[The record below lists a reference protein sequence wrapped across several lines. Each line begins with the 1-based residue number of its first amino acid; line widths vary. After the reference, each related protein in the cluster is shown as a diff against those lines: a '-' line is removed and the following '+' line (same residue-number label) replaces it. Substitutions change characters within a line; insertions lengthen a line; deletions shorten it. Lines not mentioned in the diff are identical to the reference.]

1 MSFANRADCLAAI
14 ARDLG
19 DPDGSIWSEDDL
31 SRHLDHA
38 LADLADAAGAQESL
52 DLSATGADE
61 YDISG
66 HPEIRHLLAVE
77 WPLSQQPPAHIRFHL
92 WRGQLRLLDAV
103 PPAGQTLRLHYRKAF
118 TVDDLGSDLPAEL
131 EELAVL
137 GARGY
142 ALLQQAARTIAT
154 LNVDSWV
161 SRRYELQGERTLE
174 RFRKTLEKCARRRE
188 DPPSRDG
195 QPNWYSAI

>member
-1 MSFANRADCLAAI
+1 MSFANRADFLAAI

-19 DPDGSIWSEDDL
+19 DPDAAIWSADDL

-38 LADLADAAGAQESL
+38 LADLADAAGAEDSQ
-52 DLSATGADE
+52 DVPATGSDE
-61 YDISG
+61 YDLSG
-66 HPEIRHLLAVE
+66 SPQIRRLLAVE
-77 WPLSQQPPAHIRFHL
+77 WPLSQQPPAHVRFHL

-118 TVDDLGSDLPAEL
+118 TVDSEGSDVPADL

-142 ALLQQAARTIAT
+142 ALLQQAARTIGT
-154 LNVDSWV
+154 VNVDSWV

-174 RFRKTLEKCARRRE
+174 RFHQALAALAKARE
-188 DPPSRDG
+188 NPPSRPG
-195 QPNWYSAI
+195 QPNWYSAV

>member
-1 MSFANRADCLAAI
+1 MPFANRSEFLDAV

-19 DPDGSIWSEDDL
+19 DPDAAIWSADDL

-38 LADLADAAGAQESL
+38 LAALADAVGAEASQDVPTTGYDTY
-52 DLSATGADE
+52 DLAA
-61 YDISG
+61 YSG
-66 HPEIRHLLAVE
+66 IRTLLAVE
-77 WPLSQQPPAHIRFHL
+77 WPLEQQPPAHIRFHF
-92 WRGQLRLLDAV
+92 WAREMRLLDAV
-103 PPAGQTLRLHYRKAF
+103 PPAGQTLRLHYRKAY
-118 TVDDLGSDLPAEL
+118 TVDGEGSDVPADL

-154 LNVDSWV
+154 VNVDGWV

-174 RFRKTLEKCARRRE
+174 QFREALTELAKARE
-188 DPPSRDG
+188 DPPSRPG
-195 QPNWYSAI
+195 QPNWYGTV